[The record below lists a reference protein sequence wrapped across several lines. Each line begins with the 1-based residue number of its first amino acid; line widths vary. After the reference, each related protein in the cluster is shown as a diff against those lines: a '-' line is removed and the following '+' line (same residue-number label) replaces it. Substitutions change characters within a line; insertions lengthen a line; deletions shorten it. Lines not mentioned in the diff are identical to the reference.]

1 MMTRRCDSFVLT
13 LLMAVALMAGCGK
26 GSLLPQLGED
36 GRGLPQALVLAD
48 SLMNSRP
55 DSALAV
61 LEGAEGE
68 MAGEHQRRQW
78 QLRRLNAINKLD
90 TVFTAAHVAHAQT
103 LANYFDRHG
112 TANEQMLVH
121 YLLGRT
127 YADAGEAP
135 RAIEAYNEAAEH
147 ADTTALDCDYHTLCR
162 VHAQKAEL
170 YYSQLLPDNMIREER
185 LAIKYALMD
194 KDTMTSIAC
203 NTMLG
208 EGYDMKGML
217 DSALIILTESYQLYN
232 KMDTKQL
239 AAELCCSMAD
249 ICRRQRG
256 YAQAEKYMQEF
267 ETQSGYFNKRGDIKP
282 GKEMYYSCKGHLCLN
297 TSDKDKAEYYFR
309 KLLGVSNNYS
319 LKSAAFVGLRQ
330 FYANY
335 FDKDSLIKYNNL
347 CDSLAKIVHIEAEMQ
362 KTLQVQ
368 AMYDYTRSELIAS
381 QKSREADKLRYILI
395 IVASLCIIAVLFFVI
410 VYIRHQNTQRL
421 LQSKYQ
427 AEMEKLAQAQA
438 DLLALQSEQ
447 SISQKLLSQKEQEIV
462 NLQNTTEQYRHK
474 IHTLQGYALN
484 ERLQQAPV
492 TIRLQQYLK
501 HDPYQLPTFEDWRD
515 LKILI
520 NHEIPSFYDTL
531 NAETNKLNDFEYDV
545 CVLLRLQFSPANI
558 AKLKKCTPA
567 YITQIRRA
575 VYKKIFQNEGRA
587 DDLDEYILSLS

>member
-1 MMTRRCDSFVLT
+1 MLRLAARHIEHTARHGIGVLFALSECKQIDEHLHIQTVRQFLGYECLGTGLIVYHAHQTAAGRITDVNAVDLARAEDAAVPQGERRQ
-13 LLMAVALMAGCGK
+13 AVFALSDLHLKADR
-26 GSLLPQLGED
+26 GE
-36 GRGLPQALVLAD
+36 LPQAL
-48 SLMNSRP
+48 N
-55 DSALAV
+55 
-61 LEGAEGE
+61 
-68 MAGEHQRRQW
+68 
-78 QLRRLNAINKLD
+78 
-90 TVFTAAHVAHAQT
+90 
-103 LANYFDRHG
+103 
-112 TANEQMLVH
+112 
-121 YLLGRT
+121 
-127 YADAGEAP
+127 
-135 RAIEAYNEAAEH
+135 AYNHAADR
-147 ADTTALDCDYHTLCR
+147 ADTTARDCDYHTLCR

-256 YAQAEKYMQEF
+256 YAQAEEYMQEF
-267 ETQSGYFNKRGDIKP
+267 ETQSGYFNERGDIKP
-282 GKEMYYSCKGHLCLN
+282 GKEMYYSCKGHLCLD
-297 TSDKDKAEYYFR
+297 TSNKDKAEYYFR
-309 KLLGVSNNYS
+309 KLLGVSYTYD
-319 LKSAAFVGLRQ
+319 LKIAALDGLQQ
-330 FYANY
+330 FYAKYHN
-335 FDKDSLIKYNNL
+335 KDSLVKYDYL
-347 CDSLAKIVHIEAEMQ
+347 SDSICRISHNDVEIQ

-368 AMYDYTRSELIAS
+368 AMYDYTRSELIAG
-381 QKSREADKLRYILI
+381 QKIREADKLRYVLI
-395 IVASLCIIAVLFFVI
+395 IVDSLCIIAVLFFVI
-410 VYIRHQNTQRL
+410 VYIRHQNSQRL

-438 DLLALQSEQ
+438 DLLFLQSEQ

-531 NAETNKLNDFEYDV
+531 NAEANKLNDFEYDV

-575 VYKKIFQNEGRA
+575 VYKKIFQKEGRA